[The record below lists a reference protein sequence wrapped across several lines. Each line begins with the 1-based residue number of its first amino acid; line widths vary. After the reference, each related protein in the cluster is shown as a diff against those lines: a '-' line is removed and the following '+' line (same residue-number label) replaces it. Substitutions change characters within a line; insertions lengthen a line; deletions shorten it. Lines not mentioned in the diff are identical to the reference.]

1 MTVNLTWLMPAGIY
15 DSFEIFVGKS
25 HQNLTLRKTVA
36 NVSSDQVADLEP
48 NTRYT
53 FGLRTKSGSD
63 QTVTESRF
71 SEEVSNTT
79 RKLRTFQL
87 YKLTL
92 AYAKPMLE
100 HLSVCWSIQVCAG
113 ASKLLVKY
121 SSI

>member
-25 HQNLTLRKTVA
+25 HQNLTLGKTVA
-36 NVSSDQVADLEP
+36 NVSSHQVAGLEP

-87 YKLTL
+87 DKLTL
-92 AYAKPMLE
+92 AYASL
-100 HLSVCWSIQVCAG
+100 CWNI
-113 ASKLLVKY
+113 
-121 SSI
+121 